1 MMMPTTLPVDVDL
14 FGFFAPVLLLV
25 LAGCVIFYIFL
36 DLLLAR
42 LGVYRFAWHPGL
54 FRVALFIALFC
65 GTSLFFYRY

>member
-1 MMMPTTLPVDVDL
+1 MFPVDVDL

-25 LAGCVIFYIFL
+25 LVACAVCYIVL
-36 DLLLAR
+36 DLVLAQ

-65 GTSLFFYRY
+65 GTSLIFYRY